1 MDKNEQQE
9 TIQNFGDMV
18 NATER
23 MSAPWQAECERLH
36 KSEDKTKI
44 ALVISNFFWAVIV
57 GLLIWFA
64 YMTPVESTQNQ
75 TLQDGTQT
83 QTYSQGVTNGE

>member
-1 MDKNEQQE
+1 MDKDQE
-9 TIQNFGDMV
+9 TIQNFSDMV

-23 MSAPWQAECERLH
+23 MSKPWQDECERLH
-36 KSEDKTKI
+36 KSADKTKL
-44 ALVISNFFWAVIV
+44 ALVVTNLFWAVIV

-75 TLQDGTQT
+75 TLPDGTQT